1 MTTLIIDLKDWE
13 PIRQQIREDFG
24 DGMILL
30 SFKMKR
36 ELGFSVRRHTYW
48 DYNRLESIDDIRLDF
63 DNDSQAVWFRL
74 KYL

>member
-24 DGMILL
+24 DSMILL

-36 ELGFSVRRHTYW
+36 ELGFNVRRYTYW
-48 DYNRLESIDDIRLDF
+48 DYDRIESIEDIRLDF
-63 DNDSQAVWFRL
+63 DDDAQAVWFRL